1 MSTVN
6 KTSRRE
12 FLKLTSLTGGGL
24 LLGFSWLGAEAK
36 APAVVTEAGMAG
48 TIGFNSYL
56 SIAADG
62 TITIL
67 SPNPELG
74 QNIMTSFPMI
84 VAEELDADWTKVKVL
99 QAALDTKKFDRQ
111 VTGGSGA
118 VPHSWKLL
126 RNAGAT
132 ARYMLVQAAA
142 KRWNVP
148 AEECTTDNGFVL
160 HPKSGNRLSY
170 GELAEE
176 AANIPVPTNVKLK
189 DRKEF
194 KLIGKEVKNVANKDI
209 VTGKPLFGLDFHR
222 DGMLYAMLQR
232 PPAFGTKIK
241 SVDDAAAK
249 AMPGIIDVV
258 TFKNNVA
265 VVGRSTWDVMKAR
278 KVLKVEYEKDGN
290 IESTSDHDAI
300 FKRLLD
306 SGTTT
311 VRRKDGNVDAA
322 FKSAAKVVKS
332 EYQCPFLSHSPME
345 PMNFFAHVRE
355 DGVELVGPTQTP
367 AAARQATSKLLS
379 VPEDKISLQ
388 ITRLGGGFGRR
399 LKTDY
404 VTEAAELSSLIKAP
418 VKVIWTREDD
428 MTGGSY
434 RPAVRYR
441 FEAALDGNG
450 NMIGYKLRG
459 VGINSGNPTREDNFP
474 SAAVDNLLI
483 DSVEHESPITTG
495 AWRAPITNF
504 LAFAEQSF
512 IDEVAHAAGKDAV
525 QFRLDLLQK
534 AKKSPVGKIGYDADR
549 MIAVTKLAAEK
560 AGWGTKKGVAQ
571 GFSVYFSHRSYVAQ
585 VGEAVVKAGKPVVK
599 KIYAAADC
607 GQVVNLS
614 GAGQQVMGGIVDG
627 MGHAMFSKLT
637 FKEGIPVQKNFDS
650 YRLIRMKEIPEIE
663 VHFVDNGIDP
673 TGLGEPALPP
683 TGGAVANAIFAATG
697 KRMRSQPFIE
707 EEAFKAPAAAPKTKP
722 GNNNNKLPKSSF
734 QRTKRA

>member
-6 KTSRRE
+6 QNSRRE
-12 FLKLTSLTGGGL
+12 FLKLSALTGGGL
-24 LLGFSWLGAEAK
+24 MLGFNWLTAEAK
-36 APAVVTEAGMAG
+36 TPAIVNAAGVAG
-48 TIGFNSYL
+48 NIGFNNYL
-56 SIAADG
+56 SIGTDG
-62 TITIL
+62 IITIL

-84 VAEELDADWTKVKVL
+84 VAEELDADWTKVKVQ
-99 QAALDTKKFDRQ
+99 QAPLDTKNFDRQ

-132 ARYMLVQAAA
+132 ARLMLIQAAA
-142 KRWNVP
+142 QRWNATP
-148 AEECTTDNGFVL
+148 EDCTTADGFVV
-160 HPKSGNRLSY
+160 HTKTGNKLSY
-170 GELAEE
+170 GELAED
-176 AANIPVPTNVKLK
+176 ASKLPVPKDVKLK
-189 DRKEF
+189 DRKDF

-209 VTGKPLFGLDFHR
+209 VTGKGMFGLDFHR
-222 DGMLYAMLQR
+222 EGMLYAMLQR
-232 PPAFGTKIK
+232 PPAFGTRIK
-241 SVDDAAAK
+241 SVDDAAAR

-265 VVGRSTWDVMKAR
+265 VVGKSTWEVMKAR
-278 KVLKVEYEKDGN
+278 KALKIAYEKDGN
-290 IESTSDHDAI
+290 IESSSDHDRI
-300 FKRLLD
+300 FKSLLD
-306 SGTTT
+306 TGTPT
-311 VRRKDGNVDAA
+311 VRRKDGDVEAA
-322 FKSAAKVVKS
+322 FKTAAKVIKS

-345 PMNFFAHVRE
+345 PMNFFAHVRA

-367 AAARQATSKLLS
+367 GSARTATAKLLNI
-379 VPEDKISLQ
+379 PEDKITLD

-428 MTGGSY
+428 MAGGSY

-441 FEAALDGNG
+441 FEAALDANG

-459 VGINSGNPTREDNFP
+459 IGINSGNPTREDNFP
-474 SAAVDNLLI
+474 SGSVDNLLI
-483 DSVEHESPITTG
+483 DSVEHASPITTG

-504 LAFAEQSF
+504 LAFAEQAF
-512 IDEVAHAAGKDAV
+512 IDEVAHAAGKDPIK
-525 QFRLDLLQK
+525 FRLDLLQK
-534 AKKSPVGKIGYDADR
+534 AKTNPAGPVKYDVDR
-549 MIAVTKLAAEK
+549 MIAVTRMVAEK
-560 AGWGTKKGVAQ
+560 SGWGTKKGVHQ

-585 VGEAVVKAGKPVVK
+585 VGEVVMKAGKPVVK
-599 KIYAAADC
+599 KIYAASDC

-614 GAGQQVMGGIVDG
+614 GARQQVMGGIVDG
-627 MGHAMFSKLT
+627 MGHAMYSKLT
-637 FKEGIPVQKNFDS
+637 FKEGEPVQKNFDT
-650 YRLIRMKEIPEIE
+650 YRLIRMKDIPEVE

-697 KRMRSQPFIE
+697 KRVRNQPFMDE
-707 EEAFKAPAAAPKTKP
+707 DVFKTTITPKTKT
-722 GNNNNKLPKSSF
+722 NTKLPKSSF
-734 QRTKRA
+734 QKTKKA